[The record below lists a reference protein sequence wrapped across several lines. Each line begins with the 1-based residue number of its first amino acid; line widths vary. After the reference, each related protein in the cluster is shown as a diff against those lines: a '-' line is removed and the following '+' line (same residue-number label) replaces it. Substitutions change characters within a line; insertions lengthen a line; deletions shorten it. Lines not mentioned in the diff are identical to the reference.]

1 MQKVLLDRIKHS
13 FNIQD
18 IIVLPTKTIPQG
30 IVALVNYIPDYT
42 AEENKEAMLAEL
54 DSVKTGQVTYAVRD
68 TEIDGM
74 QIRQNDYM
82 GIGDK
87 AILAVGTDLKETTM
101 KMIDAMVDED
111 SAIVSIYYGADE
123 TEEHAQEIGKMIEEK
138 YPDVEVEIN
147 CGGQPIYYFV
157 ISVE

>member
-1 MQKVLLDRIKHS
+1 MRKSKSILTVSYTHLDVYK
-13 FNIQD
+13 
-18 IIVLPTKTIPQG
+18 
-30 IVALVNYIPDYT
+30 
-42 AEENKEAMLAEL
+42 
-54 DSVKTGQVTYAVRD
+54 
-68 TEIDGM
+68 
-74 QIRQNDYM
+74 RQ
-82 GIGDK
+82 
-87 AILAVGTDLKETTM
+87 
-101 KMIDAMVDED
+101 VDED

>member
-1 MQKVLLDRIKHS
+1 MLLAQINPHFLYNTLD
-13 FNIQD
+13 
-18 IIVLPTKTIPQG
+18 TI
-30 IVALVNYIPDYT
+30 Y
-42 AEENKEAMLAEL
+42 MLARINGE
-54 DSVKTGQVTYAVRD
+54 
-68 TEIDGM
+68 
-74 QIRQNDYM
+74 
-82 GIGDK
+82 
-87 AILAVGTDLKETTM
+87 ETTM

>member
-1 MQKVLLDRIKHS
+1 MEVLRFLFFIIKTAAT
-13 FNIQD
+13 IQM
-18 IIVLPTKTIPQG
+18 I
-30 IVALVNYIPDYT
+30 
-42 AEENKEAMLAEL
+42 
-54 DSVKTGQVTYAVRD
+54 S
-68 TEIDGM
+68 
-74 QIRQNDYM
+74 
-82 GIGDK
+82 
-87 AILAVGTDLKETTM
+87 M